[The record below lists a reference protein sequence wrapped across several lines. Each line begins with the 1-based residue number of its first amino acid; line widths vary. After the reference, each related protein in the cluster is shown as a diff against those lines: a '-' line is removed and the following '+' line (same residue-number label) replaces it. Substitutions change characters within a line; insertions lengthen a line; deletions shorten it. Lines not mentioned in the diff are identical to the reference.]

1 MDNVSE
7 IRGIELKNGMC
18 GYDSGLTPLQA
29 GVPHPEGNAKRL
41 TGCLY
46 FLTILFLILFNIVVI
61 IEGL

>member
-29 GVPHPEGNAKRL
+29 GVPLTQGNRKRQPG
-41 TGCLY
+41 GCT
-46 FLTILFLILFNIVVI
+46 FLLFRF
-61 IEGL
+61 

>member
-29 GVPHPEGNAKRL
+29 GVLPPEGKRKRL
-41 TGCLY
+41 TGWQWIILLFGFQPY
-46 FLTILFLILFNIVVI
+46 FT
-61 IEGL
+61 